1 MLLDSKADILLYGN
15 AERALVELTH
25 GLAQGKTIEDMRH
38 LRGTAVAAKGVPAG
52 WYQIDSTE
60 VDMPG
65 QITQEPDP
73 YQDTTQTPDCKL
85 NDEPAAE
92 PDAPQAIKFIPRTT
106 KLPRDKTVIRLPSY
120 EQVKSDPV
128 LYSHASRVLHL
139 ESNPGNARAL
149 IQQHGNRYVWIN
161 PPPIPLETPEMDGV
175 RGCPISGFRTLSM
188 ATPDFTAYDM
198 IKFGVNI
205 MRGCFGGCTFCS
217 ITEHEGRIIQNR
229 SEQSILKEVEA
240 IRDTTPG
247 FHRNHLGFGWP
258 DRQRNP
264 REELPQ
270 VVLYLSGHLR
280 ELAYRSDAAG

>member
-1 MLLDSKADILLYGN
+1 
-15 AERALVELTH
+15 
-25 GLAQGKTIEDMRH
+25 MRH

-175 RGCPISGFRTLSM
+175 FELPYQRVPHPSM
-188 ATPDFTAYDM
+188 ATP
-198 IKFGVNI
+198 KF
-205 MRGCFGGCTFCS
+205 
-217 ITEHEGRIIQNR
+217 
-229 SEQSILKEVEA
+229 
-240 IRDTTPG
+240 
-247 FHRNHLGFGWP
+247 
-258 DRQRNP
+258 
-264 REELPQ
+264 LPMT
-270 VVLYLSGHLR
+270 
-280 ELAYRSDAAG
+280 